1 MNSELPERSE
11 LIARLGELGEADS
24 TQTALFQQSAA
35 GSYGLGV
42 REMQALG
49 ILMRGGPTSA
59 GALGAALGV
68 TPGAVTGVVDRLIK
82 RGMARRSEDPDDRRR
97 VVIEADFATL
107 TSRHNVYLP
116 IGAAFAELY
125 ESYTTEQLR
134 FLASHLERSAAITR
148 AEIDRLER

>member
-1 MNSELPERSE
+1 MASESSERGE

-24 TQTALFQQSAA
+24 TQTALFQQAA
-35 GSYGLGV
+35 ADSYGVGV

-59 GALGAALGV
+59 GALGTALGV

-82 RGMARRSEDPDDRRR
+82 RGMAKRSEDTADRRR
-97 VVIEADFATL
+97 VVIEADFAAIATGP
-107 TSRHNVYLP
+107 NVYLP

-125 ESYTTEQLR
+125 ASYTTEELR
-134 FLASHLERSAAITR
+134 FLAAHLERSAAITR
-148 AEIDRLER
+148 AQIDGLGR